1 MGKGRERRRRGRRGE
16 GGGEG
21 RRGGGEGGRRRG
33 EEGKERE
40 GGGEGRKGR
49 KGREEERGGGEGD
62 AQGGQCGVSLLQFM
76 FKDIKFKEPQLKEL
90 VVTNMGQ
97 RPVHISFICKP
108 NDEAYCKPWIVIKPS
123 SAVIQPCG

>member
-40 GGGEGRKGR
+40 GGGEG
-49 KGREEERGGGEGD
+49 RGGGEGD

>member
-1 MGKGRERRRRGRRGE
+1 MCGWEREEKRGGE
-16 GGGEG
+16 EGGEEREEERGGEG
-21 RRGGGEGGRRRG
+21 E
-33 EEGKERE
+33 ERE
-40 GGGEGRKGR
+40 GGGEGRRGR

-108 NDEAYCKPWIVIKPS
+108 NDEAYCKP
-123 SAVIQPCG
+123 

>member
-1 MGKGRERRRRGRRGE
+1 
-16 GGGEG
+16 
-21 RRGGGEGGRRRG
+21 
-33 EEGKERE
+33 
-40 GGGEGRKGR
+40 
-49 KGREEERGGGEGD
+49 
-62 AQGGQCGVSLLQFM
+62 M

>member
-1 MGKGRERRRRGRRGE
+1 MCGLGREKRREEEGGEERE

-21 RRGGGEGGRRRG
+21 RRGG
-33 EEGKERE
+33 
-40 GGGEGRKGR
+40 
-49 KGREEERGGGEGD
+49 D
-62 AQGGQCGVSLLQFM
+62 AQGGQCGVFLLQFM
-76 FKDIKFKEPQLKEL
+76 FKDVKFKEPQLKEL